1 MLDSQT
7 KEILK
12 YETFGP
18 GSHHKRFRL
27 NEDYI
32 PLKQSTRRFEVRYDL
47 VDAEI
52 AICSRDVLNFFTD
65 NFDCPDLYD
74 DYINEVQ
81 SNEIIDDRIMAY
93 EIDGGAY
100 YARVLD
106 PRTYGAI
113 TQDVLSRHLHPLV
126 VDSKL
131 LCPKSSY
138 TFQSFNRYFDQDVQV
153 ALNTTVSN
161 NSMLGKYTKV
171 GTNSHIETS
180 TIGEKCVIGK
190 NVKMTNCYLW
200 NNVEIQ
206 DGCELSNVIIAE
218 GVVVKKGAK
227 IESGSLISYGI
238 IVREGVTV
246 PAGTMASKYTFNSES
261 LAFEKS
267 KVTSSDLFENG
278 VISYIPRECQLGKGE
293 NLGDP
298 KPFDNEEDSDF
309 EDDDD
314 GDEEND
320 REEFRREVRHT
331 LDRCVKNKF
340 SIQNAIMEV
349 KNLKMTY
356 NMDYP
361 DCIEASYPVLLDLVG

>member
-1 MLDSQT
+1 VIIAESFQKKFRPLSHERMKCLFPLANVPLIHYVIEFLLMNKVTEIFIAVSTHRAQMDAFLKNQSYKGVKIHVISLEACTNFGDALREINQLQTINNEFILVRGDLITNADISGALREHFRVKADDKEKKLTLTKLFIKTPFSNPNRSLQQEITLMLDSQT

-18 GSHHKRFRL
+18 GSHHNRFRL

-153 ALNTTVSN
+153 ALNTNVSN

-180 TIGEKCVIGK
+180 TIGEKCIIGK
-190 NVKMTNCYLW
+190 NVKITNCYLW
-200 NNVEIQ
+200 NNVEI
-206 DGCELSNVIIAE
+206 
-218 GVVVKKGAK
+218 
-227 IESGSLISYGI
+227 
-238 IVREGVTV
+238 
-246 PAGTMASKYTFNSES
+246 
-261 LAFEKS
+261 
-267 KVTSSDLFENG
+267 
-278 VISYIPRECQLGKGE
+278 
-293 NLGDP
+293 
-298 KPFDNEEDSDF
+298 
-309 EDDDD
+309 
-314 GDEEND
+314 
-320 REEFRREVRHT
+320 
-331 LDRCVKNKF
+331 
-340 SIQNAIMEV
+340 
-349 KNLKMTY
+349 
-356 NMDYP
+356 
-361 DCIEASYPVLLDLVG
+361 